1 MAFTRIDKAD
11 YNGKGVIGLPDAPQ
25 LSTNAMQEKFEEI
38 SLDVIIPKHN
48 TLIDELESAT
58 GASNIGTKNGNV
70 QSEIDAFD
78 GKIATFNGDI
88 SQLKSDM
95 TQAQGDIA
103 TLQSGVN
110 TNKTDI
116 AALQSDNTT
125 NKADIATNK
134 ANITT
139 LQNENTTNKANIT
152 KNANDISALQTS
164 VTTNANNIASLQNDN
179 TTNKADIAS
188 LKSDNVTLKGKAHVH
203 ANKSVID
210 ALSKDSATGNL
221 MFEGNPISGG
231 GSGNTD
237 TYGHVKVGSVTIDAS
252 GDDTIELVAGSN
264 VTLTPNANS
273 KSVTISASGGGG
285 GTSTGDMLKSDFV
298 LPGGTGQVLSAK
310 EADHATN
317 ADNATSAN
325 SASTATIADKAMAMF
340 DGTNEIPANQLMQ
353 KSVYDADDD
362 GVVDNAEHATNADN
376 VGNADTSLLEKLSD
390 SSGTLNYN
398 GNALMLEAAQFAN
411 QAKLG
416 EFVVNRIGNN
426 VKELALHSNITTKL
440 SKVDT
445 PDNLSVE
452 LAKKIDKPASATNGQ
467 VLTYNGTSNEWEAQ
481 DSKGGGSGTA
491 RVNVSGIPSGY
502 SLYYYDVSDPS
513 TKNPVSG
520 TSVEVGFGTYRFY
533 ASNGS
538 DNTSETE
545 VIVDT
550 LKIYNITLK
559 VIYAVHISMS
569 EADPDS
575 AVTFP
580 SGYDN
585 SDFSDNAYMDLS
597 GGSFHYG
604 DWVNAFFM
612 PKSCMLKFDGTV
624 DYYLNEDDE
633 TKKED
638 GTPSDVANIN
648 YGGNAMVEWG
658 KIYFGF
664 KGDADGNGYTFIVS
678 DSPSEGLDCYCNID
692 ANKNEIDHF
701 YTPKYFGSND
711 SSNRLRSI
719 SGQSN
724 YVKQTGTT
732 ELSHAKAN
740 GNGWSTECYG
750 DWTLIKHLL
759 VLMSK
764 SLNIQAKYG
773 YGRCST
779 SNSTAIGQGTM
790 NGKGRFWGDNSQTNG
805 VKIFG
810 MENWYGNLWRRIEG
824 YVTNSSGVQLV
835 KMCYGTRDGST
846 ADAYS
851 TDGTGYVSMGTT
863 SGTSGS
869 GIQTM
874 HVNNK
879 CGVVPKA
886 LTGNTSP
893 TTYFSDGY
901 WYNNSCYALIGG
913 SWGDGLRV
921 GAFYSYIAYA
931 VSEALASFGAAVSC
945 KPLSA

>member
-1 MAFTRIDKAD
+1 MAFTRIDRAD

-125 NKADIATNK
+125 NKADIAANK

-203 ANKSVID
+203 SNKSVID

-237 TYGHVKVGSVTIDAS
+237 SYGHVKVGSVTIDAS

-264 VTLTPNANS
+264 VTLTPNATS

-285 GTSTGDMLKSDFV
+285 GTSTGDMLKSEFV

-340 DGTNEIPANQLMQ
+340 DGTNEIPTNQLMQ
-353 KSVYDADDD
+353 KKDYDADDD

-376 VGNADTSLLEKLSD
+376 VGNADTSLLEKLTD
-390 SSGTLNYN
+390 SYGKLNYN

-416 EFVVNRIGNN
+416 EFVVNQIGNN

-440 SKVDT
+440 SKLNSDGTIDFSNVESKPTTLSGYGITDAYTKTEVDGKLDSWHKYNGAIEEITVNNINTDEPAEFRNVDT
-445 PDNLSVE
+445 SKAYE
-452 LAKKIDKPASATNGQ
+452 LWFDTSDGKQATVKSSDLLLQSDG
-467 VLTYNGTSNEWEAQ
+467 TYNLKYVVNTPTAQ
-481 DSKGGGSGTA
+481 
-491 RVNVSGIPSGY
+491 
-502 SLYYYDVSDPS
+502 
-513 TKNPVSG
+513 TK
-520 TSVEVGFGTYRFY
+520 FR
-533 ASNGS
+533 
-538 DNTSETE
+538 
-545 VIVDT
+545 
-550 LKIYNITLK
+550 
-559 VIYAVHISMS
+559 
-569 EADPDS
+569 
-575 AVTFP
+575 
-580 SGYDN
+580 
-585 SDFSDNAYMDLS
+585 
-597 GGSFHYG
+597 
-604 DWVNAFFM
+604 
-612 PKSCMLKFDGTV
+612 
-624 DYYLNEDDE
+624 
-633 TKKED
+633 
-638 GTPSDVANIN
+638 
-648 YGGNAMVEWG
+648 
-658 KIYFGF
+658 
-664 KGDADGNGYTFIVS
+664 
-678 DSPSEGLDCYCNID
+678 
-692 ANKNEIDHF
+692 
-701 YTPKYFGSND
+701 
-711 SSNRLRSI
+711 
-719 SGQSN
+719 
-724 YVKQTGTT
+724 
-732 ELSHAKAN
+732 
-740 GNGWSTECYG
+740 
-750 DWTLIKHLL
+750 LL
-759 VLMSK
+759 V
-764 SLNIQAKYG
+764 
-773 YGRCST
+773 
-779 SNSTAIGQGTM
+779 
-790 NGKGRFWGDNSQTNG
+790 KGIN
-805 VKIFG
+805 
-810 MENWYGNLWRRIEG
+810 
-824 YVTNSSGVQLV
+824 
-835 KMCYGTRDGST
+835 
-846 ADAYS
+846 
-851 TDGTGYVSMGTT
+851 
-863 SGTSGS
+863 
-869 GIQTM
+869 
-874 HVNNK
+874 
-879 CGVVPKA
+879 
-886 LTGNTSP
+886 
-893 TTYFSDGY
+893 
-901 WYNNSCYALIGG
+901 
-913 SWGDGLRV
+913 
-921 GAFYSYIAYA
+921 
-931 VSEALASFGAAVSC
+931 
-945 KPLSA
+945 

>member
-203 ANKSVID
+203 ANKGVID

-231 GSGNTD
+231 SGNAD

-264 VTLTPNANS
+264 VTLTPNATS

-285 GTSTGDMLKSDFV
+285 GTSTGDMLKSEFV

-353 KSVYDADDD
+353 KSQYDADDD

-376 VGNADTSLLEKLSD
+376 VGNATTSVLEGLSD
-390 SSGTLNYN
+390 NSGSLNYN

-416 EFVVNRIGNN
+416 EFVVNRKGN

-440 SKVDT
+440 SKINSDGT
-445 PDNLSVE
+445 INSDNVKLNQI
-452 LAKKIDKPASATNGQ
+452 L
-467 VLTYNGTSNEWEAQ
+467 GT
-481 DSKGGGSGTA
+481 
-491 RVNVSGIPSGY
+491 VSGDKATFTDAKIGSSTSY
-502 SLYYYDVSDPS
+502 LSEVYCSDS
-513 TKNPVSG
+513 ERYIKSQSVSG
-520 TSVEVGFGTYRFY
+520 
-533 ASNGS
+533 
-538 DNTSETE
+538 NTLT
-545 VIVDT
+545 
-550 LKIYNITLK
+550 
-559 VIYAVHISMS
+559 
-569 EADPDS
+569 
-575 AVTFP
+575 VTF
-580 SGYDN
+580 
-585 SDFSDNAYMDLS
+585 
-597 GGSFHYG
+597 
-604 DWVNAFFM
+604 
-612 PKSCMLKFDGTV
+612 
-624 DYYLNEDDE
+624 DD
-633 TKKED
+633 
-638 GTPSDVANIN
+638 SVA
-648 YGGNAMVEWG
+648 
-658 KIYFGF
+658 
-664 KGDADGNGYTFIVS
+664 
-678 DSPSEGLDCYCNID
+678 
-692 ANKNEIDHF
+692 
-701 YTPKYFGSND
+701 
-711 SSNRLRSI
+711 
-719 SGQSN
+719 
-724 YVKQTGTT
+724 GTT
-732 ELSHAKAN
+732 
-740 GNGWSTECYG
+740 C
-750 DWTLIKHLL
+750 
-759 VLMSK
+759 V
-764 SLNIQAKYG
+764 IQLFK
-773 YGRCST
+773 
-779 SNSTAIGQGTM
+779 
-790 NGKGRFWGDNSQTNG
+790 KG
-805 VKIFG
+805 V
-810 MENWYGNLWRRIEG
+810 
-824 YVTNSSGVQLV
+824 
-835 KMCYGTRDGST
+835 
-846 ADAYS
+846 
-851 TDGTGYVSMGTT
+851 
-863 SGTSGS
+863 
-869 GIQTM
+869 
-874 HVNNK
+874 
-879 CGVVPKA
+879 
-886 LTGNTSP
+886 
-893 TTYFSDGY
+893 
-901 WYNNSCYALIGG
+901 
-913 SWGDGLRV
+913 
-921 GAFYSYIAYA
+921 
-931 VSEALASFGAAVSC
+931 
-945 KPLSA
+945 

>member
-58 GASNIGTKNGNV
+58 GASNIGTTNGNV

-203 ANKSVID
+203 ANKGVID

-237 TYGHVKVGSVTIDAS
+237 TYGHVKVGSITIDAS

-264 VTLTPNANS
+264 VTLTPNATS

-285 GTSTGDMLKSDFV
+285 GTSTGDMLKSEFV

-310 EADHATN
+310 EADHATS

-340 DGTNEIPANQLMQ
+340 DGTNEIPTNQLMQ
-353 KSVYDADDD
+353 KKDYDADDD

-390 SSGTLNYN
+390 NSGQLNYN
-398 GNALMLEAAQFAN
+398 GNDLMLEAAQFAN

-416 EFVVNRIGNN
+416 EFVVNQKGN

-440 SKVDT
+440 SKLNSDGTLNFSNVKSKPTTLSGYGITDAYTKSNTYSRTEVDNKLDSWFSQT
-445 PDNLSVE
+445 QQATATGEQSVVFTGLDTTKAYE
-452 LAKKIDKPASATNGQ
+452 LWFETTDGSQ
-467 VLTYNGTSNEWEAQ
+467 VSVKSSSL
-481 DSKGGGSGTA
+481 SGTTMTYVINIPTDCPVP
-491 RVNVSGIPSGY
+491 VN
-502 SLYYYDVSDPS
+502 
-513 TKNPVSG
+513 
-520 TSVEVGFGTYRFY
+520 
-533 ASNGS
+533 
-538 DNTSETE
+538 
-545 VIVDT
+545 
-550 LKIYNITLK
+550 
-559 VIYAVHISMS
+559 
-569 EADPDS
+569 
-575 AVTFP
+575 
-580 SGYDN
+580 
-585 SDFSDNAYMDLS
+585 
-597 GGSFHYG
+597 
-604 DWVNAFFM
+604 
-612 PKSCMLKFDGTV
+612 
-624 DYYLNEDDE
+624 
-633 TKKED
+633 
-638 GTPSDVANIN
+638 
-648 YGGNAMVEWG
+648 
-658 KIYFGF
+658 F
-664 KGDADGNGYTFIVS
+664 K
-678 DSPSEGLDCYCNID
+678 
-692 ANKNEIDHF
+692 
-701 YTPKYFGSND
+701 
-711 SSNRLRSI
+711 
-719 SGQSN
+719 
-724 YVKQTGTT
+724 
-732 ELSHAKAN
+732 
-740 GNGWSTECYG
+740 
-750 DWTLIKHLL
+750 
-759 VLMSK
+759 
-764 SLNIQAKYG
+764 
-773 YGRCST
+773 
-779 SNSTAIGQGTM
+779 
-790 NGKGRFWGDNSQTNG
+790 
-805 VKIFG
+805 
-810 MENWYGNLWRRIEG
+810 
-824 YVTNSSGVQLV
+824 
-835 KMCYGTRDGST
+835 
-846 ADAYS
+846 
-851 TDGTGYVSMGTT
+851 
-863 SGTSGS
+863 
-869 GIQTM
+869 
-874 HVNNK
+874 
-879 CGVVPKA
+879 
-886 LTGNTSP
+886 
-893 TTYFSDGY
+893 
-901 WYNNSCYALIGG
+901 
-913 SWGDGLRV
+913 LRV
-921 GAFYSYIAYA
+921 I
-931 VSEALASFGAAVSC
+931 
-945 KPLSA
+945 K